1 MQSDEPGRLMNFF
14 EKVFGYEYEQFADD
28 YWTAFSGN
36 EETQ

>member
-1 MQSDEPGRLMNFF
+1 MNFF